1 MITDTLTEL
10 FERDL
15 QRLKTEIELY
25 KDEDNLWILEK
36 GISNTAGNLCLHV
49 IGNLNH
55 FIGATLGK
63 TGYVRHR
70 DDEFSLKNIPDQDL
84 VTNINNCILML
95 KNTFPKLSD
104 ADMENDFP
112 LEKHG
117 AIVSNMHMLMHLY
130 GHLSYHLGQ
139 INYHRR
145 LLDLPA
151 GRQVNE

>member
-1 MITDTLTEL
+1 MTKATLTEL

-15 QRLKTEIELY
+15 QKLGTEINLY
-25 KDEDNLWILEK
+25 RDEDDLWVIK
-36 GISNTAGNLCLHV
+36 AGISNSAGNLCLHL

-55 FIGATLGK
+55 FIGATLGN

-70 DDEFSLKNIPDQDL
+70 DDEFSLKNIPRQDL
-84 VTNINNCILML
+84 LMNIDNTILIVTETLS
-95 KNTFPKLSD
+95 KLTE
-104 ADMENDFP
+104 ADMEKDFP

-117 AIVSNMHMLMHLY
+117 TIVSTTHMLLHLY

-145 LLDLPA
+145 LID
-151 GRQVNE
+151 

>member
-1 MITDTLTEL
+1 MITGTLIEL

-25 KDEDNLWILEK
+25 KDEDNLWVLKK

-63 TGYVRHR
+63 TGYVRYR
-70 DDEFSLKNIPDQDL
+70 DDEFNLKNIPRQDL
-84 VTNINNCILML
+84 LTNINNCSLIL
-95 KNTFPKLSD
+95 KNIFLKLSD
-104 ADMENDFP
+104 ADMDKDFP

-117 AIVSNMHMLMHLY
+117 AIVSNLHMLMHLY
-130 GHLSYHLGQ
+130 AHLSYHLGQ

-145 LLDLPA
+145 LLD
-151 GRQVNE
+151 Q